1 MTSTISRIIGIYKN
15 IKFLLTPGS
24 MKVAM
29 EKLMRTK
36 RVMTP
41 WKMGTAYQCFSRMY
55 HLTHLKSFS
64 MNRGIK

>member
-1 MTSTISRIIGIYKN
+1 MCDFPQSLRIFEFTRTS
-15 IKFLLTPGS
+15 KFLFTPGS

-55 HLTHLKSFS
+55 HLTHLNSLCTYE
-64 MNRGIK
+64 

>member
-1 MTSTISRIIGIYKN
+1 
-15 IKFLLTPGS
+15 

-55 HLTHLKSFS
+55 HLTHLNKSLRIIQQKEW
-64 MNRGIK
+64 NAKLNLREVEEQGCGAQ